1 MNHVRY
7 LAMRQRRQSDSQP
20 PLQKV
25 LSWLKE
31 KFTGVSFK
39 EVSEPPEPE
48 VQIIPDEILV
58 ALAAQETLDPDLLAL
73 LLKPVSLA
81 ASEGVKVRNITE
93 ALRPLFDKAADAH
106 ESEFK
111 NLSELD
117 KYRDRF
123 HQMTRNVQV
132 R

>member
-1 MNHVRY
+1 
-7 LAMRQRRQSDSQP
+7 MRQRRQSDSQP

-39 EVSEPPEPE
+39 EVGEPPEPE

-58 ALAAQETLDPDLLAL
+58 ALAAQETLEPDLLAL

-81 ASEGVKVRNITE
+81 ASEGVKVRNITD
-93 ALRPLFDKAADAH
+93 ALRPLFDKAANAH